1 MNDRVFYGLFL
12 LKGKAFFYCKMNF
25 YCKQK
30 KQRSLA
36 IRMVGEH
43 WWR

>member
-1 MNDRVFYGLFL
+1 MNDRVCYGLFL

-30 KQRSLA
+30 NNAPLPL
-36 IRMVGEH
+36 G
-43 WWR
+43 W